1 MWLPLPWLLTP
12 AAIDEINALR
22 RSLSSTLGATPAA
35 EGEAASAL
43 QLRLMRL
50 SVATRPPLSASQAA
64 AALAAAA
71 GARPPAH
78 ASPAHTPTDLLLVA
92 VSRGQQP
99 TPGYGFELLEGTLKG
114 DAVTVR
120 LGWNRPAADAVLAQV
135 ITHPCIVIGLEGE
148 GFGTLRVL
156 DEEGALLGE
165 IVLAGG

>member
-1 MWLPLPWLLTP
+1 MIRSTTIVGSMLV
-12 AAIDEINALR
+12 AALSGCSGRDDVALVEVLNHDQCR
-22 RSLSSTLGATPAA
+22 ISQAGVEVVSIGD
-35 EGEAASAL
+35 
-43 QLRLMRL
+43 
-50 SVATRPPLSASQAA
+50 VATIRGSRLLSM
-64 AALAAAA
+64 
-71 GARPPAH
+71 PDEPDN
-78 ASPAHTPTDLLLVA
+78 TPTDLLLVA

-99 TPGYGFELLEGTLKG
+99 TPGYGFELLEGSLKG